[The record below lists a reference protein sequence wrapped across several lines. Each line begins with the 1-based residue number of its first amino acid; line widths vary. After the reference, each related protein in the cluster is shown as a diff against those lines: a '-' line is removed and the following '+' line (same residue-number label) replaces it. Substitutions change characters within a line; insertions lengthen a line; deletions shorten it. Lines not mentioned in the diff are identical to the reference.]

1 MMKRVFLMLFS
12 IMMMGMSA
20 DAQNATKARQV
31 LDKAAAKVSN
41 PSGAKA
47 NFKMVSGS
55 TTTTGTIVIKGNK
68 FRATTP
74 QATLWYDGTTQWTYM
89 KNTDEVNISNPT
101 EAQQARMNPY
111 KFITLYKNG
120 YNLSMKTVAGN
131 NEVHLVAKDKTRS
144 IQEMYITVSPSTSL
158 PSKVRML
165 QSGKWYDITISNF
178 SVSAQSDATFK
189 FNERDYPDAEVI
201 DLR

>member
-1 MMKRVFLMLFS
+1 MKRVFLMLISVMLIGFT
-12 IMMMGMSA
+12 A
-20 DAQNATKARQV
+20 NAQNATKARQV
-31 LDKAAAKVSN
+31 LDKAAAKVGN

-47 NFKMVSGS
+47 NFKMVSGN

-74 QATLWYDGTTQWTYM
+74 EAILWYDGTTQWTYM

-111 KFITLYKNG
+111 KFITLYKSG
-120 YNLSMKTVAGN
+120 YTLGVKTIRGSY
-131 NEVHLVAKDKTRS
+131 EVHLKAKSTSRS
-144 IQEMYITVSPSTSL
+144 IQEMFITIGTSTYL

-165 QSGKWYDITISNF
+165 QGGKWYDITITNF
-178 SVSAQSDATFK
+178 NASAQNDATFK
-189 FNERDYPDAEVI
+189 FNPREYPDVEVI

>member
-1 MMKRVFLMLFS
+1 MKRVFLMLISVMLIGFT
-12 IMMMGMSA
+12 A
-20 DAQNATKARQV
+20 NAQNATKARQV
-31 LDKAAAKVSN
+31 LDKAAAKVGN

-47 NFKMVSGS
+47 NFKMVSGN

-74 QATLWYDGTTQWTYM
+74 EAMLWYDGTTQWTYM

-111 KFITLYKNG
+111 KFITLYKSG
-120 YNLSMKTVAGN
+120 YTLGVKTIRGGY
-131 NEVHLVAKDKTRS
+131 EVHLKAKNTSRS
-144 IQEMYITVSPSTSL
+144 IQEMFITIGASTYL

-165 QSGKWYDITISNF
+165 QSGKWYDITITNF
-178 SVSAQSDATFK
+178 NASAQNDATFK
-189 FNERDYPDAEVI
+189 FNPREYPDAEVI

>member
-1 MMKRVFLMLFS
+1 MKRVFLMLIS
-12 IMMMGMSA
+12 VMLLGLTTN
-20 DAQNATKARQV
+20 AQNPTKARQI

-41 PSGAKA
+41 PTGAKA
-47 NFKMVSGS
+47 NFKMVSGN

-74 QATLWYDGTTQWTYM
+74 QAILWYDGTTQWTYM

-111 KFITLYKNG
+111 KFITLYKSG
-120 YNLSMKTVAGN
+120 YTLGVKTIRGSY
-131 NEVHLVAKDKTRS
+131 EVHLTAQNTSRS
-144 IQEMYITVSPSTSL
+144 IQEMYITINTSTYL

-165 QSGKWYDITISNF
+165 QGGKWYDITISNF
-178 SVSAQSDATFK
+178 SATAQSDATFK
-189 FNERDYPDAEVI
+189 FTPREYPDAEII

>member
-1 MMKRVFLMLFS
+1 MKRVFLMLISVMLIGFT
-12 IMMMGMSA
+12 A
-20 DAQNATKARQV
+20 NAQNATKARQV
-31 LDKAAAKVSN
+31 LDKAAAKVGN

-47 NFKMVSGS
+47 NFKMVSGN

-74 QATLWYDGTTQWTYM
+74 EAILWYDGTTQWTYM

-111 KFITLYKNG
+111 KFITLYKSG
-120 YNLSMKTVAGN
+120 YTLGVKTIRGSY
-131 NEVHLVAKDKTRS
+131 EVHLKAQSTSRS
-144 IQEMYITVSPSTSL
+144 IQEMFITIGTSTYL

-165 QSGKWYDITISNF
+165 QGGKWYDITITNF
-178 SVSAQSDATFK
+178 NASAQNDATFK
-189 FNERDYPDAEVI
+189 FNPREYPDAEVI

>member
-1 MMKRVFLMLFS
+1 MKRVFLMLISVMLIGFT
-12 IMMMGMSA
+12 A
-20 DAQNATKARQV
+20 NAQNATKARQV
-31 LDKAAAKVSN
+31 LDKAAAKVGN

-47 NFKMVSGS
+47 NFKMVSGN

-74 QATLWYDGTTQWTYM
+74 EAILWYDGTTQWTYM

-111 KFITLYKNG
+111 KFITLYKSG
-120 YNLSMKTVAGN
+120 YTLGVKTIRGSY
-131 NEVHLVAKDKTRS
+131 EVHLKAKNTSRS
-144 IQEMYITVSPSTSL
+144 IQEMFITIGTSTYL

-165 QSGKWYDITISNF
+165 QGGKWYDITITNF
-178 SVSAQSDATFK
+178 NASAQNDATFK
-189 FNERDYPDAEVI
+189 FNPREYPDAEVI

>member
-1 MMKRVFLMLFS
+1 MKRVFLMLISVMLIGFT
-12 IMMMGMSA
+12 A
-20 DAQNATKARQV
+20 NAQNATKARQV
-31 LDKAAAKVSN
+31 LDKAAAKVGN

-47 NFKMVSGS
+47 NFKMVSGN

-74 QATLWYDGTTQWTYM
+74 EAILWYDGTTQWTYM

-111 KFITLYKNG
+111 KFITLYKSG
-120 YNLSMKTVAGN
+120 YTLGVKTIRGSY
-131 NEVHLVAKDKTRS
+131 EVHLKAKNTSRS
-144 IQEMYITVSPSTSL
+144 IQEMFITIGTSTYL
-158 PSKVRML
+158 PSKIRML
-165 QSGKWYDITISNF
+165 QGGKWYDITITNF
-178 SVSAQSDATFK
+178 NASAQNDATFK
-189 FNERDYPDAEVI
+189 FNPREYPDAEVI